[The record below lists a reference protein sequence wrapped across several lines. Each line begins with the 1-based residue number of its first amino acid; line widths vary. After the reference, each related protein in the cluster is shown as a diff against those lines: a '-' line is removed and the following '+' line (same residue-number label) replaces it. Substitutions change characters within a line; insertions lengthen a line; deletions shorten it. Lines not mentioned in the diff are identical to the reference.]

1 MAYVLIC
8 KDKPDAAQVRLD
20 NRAAHIEFAKS
31 WGSAVA
37 IGGPMLSEPD
47 DAGEQQMIGSLIVLD
62 LDTRAEVDRFV
73 ASDPYGIAGLFE
85 SVTVQPYK
93 IALGNRS

>member
-1 MAYVLIC
+1 
-8 KDKPDAAQVRLD
+8 
-20 NRAAHIEFAKS
+20 
-31 WGSAVA
+31 
-37 IGGPMLSEPD
+37 
-47 DAGEQQMIGSLIVLD
+47 
-62 LDTRAEVDRFV
+62 V